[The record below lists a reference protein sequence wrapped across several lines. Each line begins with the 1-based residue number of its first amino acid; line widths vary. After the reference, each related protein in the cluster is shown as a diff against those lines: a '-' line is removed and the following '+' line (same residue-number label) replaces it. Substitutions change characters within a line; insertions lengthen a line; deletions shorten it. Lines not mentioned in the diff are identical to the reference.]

1 MILEEKESIKCLYHY
16 IVDIKKYSALLSS
29 MSRHQMDPS
38 TYSSLHSLFTNNR
51 IDNVTFDFFFQY
63 LYINSLFTINVNEY
77 ADNLVVFME
86 DIYTKILKQNSIDY
100 YLSLYLFIFLGVQSC
115 KRIIDNEILLN
126 NDNNK
131 YIVSHTIKE
140 VVG

>member
-1 MILEEKESIKCLYHY
+1 
-16 IVDIKKYSALLSS
+16 
-29 MSRHQMDPS
+29 MDPS

-77 ADNLVVFME
+77 SDNLVVFME

-100 YLSLYLFIFLGVQSC
+100 YLSLYLFIFLRVQSC

-131 YIVSHTIKE
+131 YMVSHTINE